1 MQAKACQLKMHIDIA
16 KDGDCKD
23 EPIKGR
29 SGKDPEHEEKLDF
42 TDDET
47 DNQDD
52 VEDTKEVSTEEATTI
67 KEASISENND
77 DDEDATKNCNSE
89 KCPDKENLVCGSDN
103 ITYKNK
109 CILEKNNCNNGM
121 NVELKSEG
129 KCVVEKSDEKNCDKP
144 CPRILLPVCANN
156 GVTYNNKCEM
166 EIAICKNPEIKKVMD
181 GKCNKV
187 KYDVSGMKTL
197 FLFYLLLIIITYFHI
212 LVEHDVESTREN
224 IAEHDGQ
231 EKHISVGKYFFREMT
246 I

>member
-1 MQAKACQLKMHIDIA
+1 MHIDIA

-29 SGKDPEHEEKLDF
+29 SGNDPEHEEKLDF

-67 KEASISENND
+67 KEALISENNNAD
-77 DDEDATKNCNSE
+77 DNEDATKDCNSE
-89 KCPDKENLVCGSDN
+89 KCPDEENLVCGSDN

-121 NVELKSEG
+121 NVEVKSEG
-129 KCVVEKSDEKNCDKP
+129 KCVVEDSDEKNCDKP

-166 EIAICKNPEIKKVMD
+166 EIAICKNPEIEKAMD

-187 KYDVSGMKTL
+187 KYDASGMKL
-197 FLFYLLLIIITYFHI
+197 FPGLFVTY
-212 LVEHDVESTREN
+212 TN
-224 IAEHDGQ
+224 
-231 EKHISVGKYFFREMT
+231 
-246 I
+246 